1 MHVSSKDLD
10 DQTPTGQGESSE
22 RSPDGLKG
30 GPVAGVAIGCL
41 IAGLALGLIAAFLLL
56 RRRRRVKPAN
66 EGFVLAD
73 QKYTEPKDGT
83 QVIVSSSRHDAE
95 LSQFLLEATPDKDL
109 QTELRSLSE
118 LIYQHVENYYR
129 RPQVQADPAE
139 VAQSLTNIGYSPEA
153 SGLQADTV
161 AAICLNPKTSQIGLR
176 HVLSHV
182 IFRSL
187 DFSSGS
193 SLSMLPLAVA
203 TMAQRSHSA
212 EKANNPAITLARS
225 RWRTLS
231 ALLLHPNP
239 EERTPLP
246 VSVTEA
252 SPMALSL
259 ANELNQFLEMFVTQ
273 DHASQQD
280 QMDHLQAVILEC
292 TKLGYVVLSQPS
304 DWGFVFSNSTSIT
317 KSRRIVIA
325 QGGGGTRDSEFVRER
340 KHLHCNLLAIGLELV
355 RTCDSDLQHLIE
367 LRHECL
373 HLLQRRP
380 KVLARVHNIIES
392 AQRGLQEVC
401 EIVERCRPEADRGG
415 KTTFS
420 KRMAWVLVDAS
431 EFKSQE
437 PIVSRHHAAVLAEL
451 NFLRQIALLAPV
463 PETVKVKEKCGVR
476 DEAAVFDNVALLGDL
491 LGDVTGKK
499 SPIVQSIDPPTPT
512 IVFNTNAE
520 STTPTTPSS
529 LRVPQ
534 SLHRSTSSQTMH
546 IENAP
551 ESLPE
556 LVPVNMNS
564 TALPKSFTSSAT
576 YDSEALAG
584 LSLLLGDPL
593 DWKHSQPLAPANNGL
608 LNRPVTAPS
617 QGLPAQ
623 FTKNG
628 SDQHLPLH
636 SPYDS
641 VSDLSQTSQR
651 ASLNYTPSRLSSNT
665 SSPYYQQHSLSIPPA
680 ATRSASQLHHMPSGH
695 YPGQLTWSNSSSTT
709 ISSISSGLTRPDYS
723 WIPPIAELDSSQHHM
738 VPIVGALNHLNR
750 PSEVSVDQ
758 KLAIQIN
765 TTPVEL
771 PAEDSLPTNIN
782 PYCQTFRPGKTRSIS
797 PQRYV
802 NAEIQTDC

>member
-1 MHVSSKDLD
+1 MAYTEASLASQEETSSS
-10 DQTPTGQGESSE
+10 ESSE

-41 IAGLALGLIAAFLLL
+41 IAGLALGSIAAFLLL

-109 QTELRSLSE
+109 QAELRSLSE

-129 RPQVQADPAE
+129 RPQVQADAAE

-161 AAICLNPKTSQIGLR
+161 AAICLSPKTSQVGLR

-212 EKANNPAITLARS
+212 ENANNPAITLARS
-225 RWRTLS
+225 RWRALS

-259 ANELNQFLEMFVTQ
+259 ANEFNQFLEMFVTQ
-273 DHASQQD
+273 DPASQQD
-280 QMDHLQAVILEC
+280 QMNHLQAVILEC

-304 DWGFVFSNSTSIT
+304 DWGF
-317 KSRRIVIA
+317 
-325 QGGGGTRDSEFVRER
+325 
-340 KHLHCNLLAIGLELV
+340 NLLTWALDHDQVPNDIRRSLELV

-463 PETVKVKEKCGVR
+463 PEPVKVKEKCGVR

-491 LGDVTGKK
+491 LGDVTGKLK
-499 SPIVQSIDPPTPT
+499 IPIIY
-512 IVFNTNAE
+512 I
-520 STTPTTPSS
+520 
-529 LRVPQ
+529 
-534 SLHRSTSSQTMH
+534 HRH
-546 IENAP
+546 N
-551 ESLPE
+551 
-556 LVPVNMNS
+556 
-564 TALPKSFTSSAT
+564 
-576 YDSEALAG
+576 
-584 LSLLLGDPL
+584 
-593 DWKHSQPLAPANNGL
+593 
-608 LNRPVTAPS
+608 
-617 QGLPAQ
+617 
-623 FTKNG
+623 
-628 SDQHLPLH
+628 
-636 SPYDS
+636 
-641 VSDLSQTSQR
+641 DL
-651 ASLNYTPSRLSSNT
+651 
-665 SSPYYQQHSLSIPPA
+665 
-680 ATRSASQLHHMPSGH
+680 
-695 YPGQLTWSNSSSTT
+695 
-709 ISSISSGLTRPDYS
+709 
-723 WIPPIAELDSSQHHM
+723 
-738 VPIVGALNHLNR
+738 
-750 PSEVSVDQ
+750 
-758 KLAIQIN
+758 IQI
-765 TTPVEL
+765 TRR
-771 PAEDSLPTNIN
+771 PTLN
-782 PYCQTFRPGKTRSIS
+782 QGKEVAKDHNDVTK
-797 PQRYV
+797 
-802 NAEIQTDC
+802 DCATW

>member
-1 MHVSSKDLD
+1 MASTEATLASQEETSSS
-10 DQTPTGQGESSE
+10 ESSE

-41 IAGLALGLIAAFLLL
+41 IAGLALGSIAAFLLL

-109 QTELRSLSE
+109 QAELRSLSE

-129 RPQVQADPAE
+129 RPQVQADAAE

-161 AAICLNPKTSQIGLR
+161 AAICLSPKTSQIGLR

-203 TMAQRSHSA
+203 TMAQRSRSA
-212 EKANNPAITLARS
+212 ENANNPAITLARS
-225 RWRTLS
+225 RWRALS

-259 ANELNQFLEMFVTQ
+259 ANEFNQFLEMFVTQ
-273 DHASQQD
+273 DPASQQD
-280 QMDHLQAVILEC
+280 QMNHLQAVILEC

-304 DWGFVFSNSTSIT
+304 DWGFVFSN
-317 KSRRIVIA
+317 R
-325 QGGGGTRDSEFVRER
+325 
-340 KHLHCNLLAIGLELV
+340 
-355 RTCDSDLQHLIE
+355 
-367 LRHECL
+367 
-373 HLLQRRP
+373 
-380 KVLARVHNIIES
+380 
-392 AQRGLQEVC
+392 LQEVC

-463 PETVKVKEKCGVR
+463 PEPVKVKEKCGVR

-491 LGDVTGKK
+491 LGDVTGKLK
-499 SPIVQSIDPPTPT
+499 SPIIYIHRHNDLIVCVTLAPARKPPIAQSIDPPTPT

-520 STTPTTPSS
+520 SATPTTPSS
-529 LRVPQ
+529 LQVPQ
-534 SLHRSTSSQTMH
+534 PLHRSTSSQTMH
-546 IENAP
+546 IEHAP
-551 ESLPE
+551 EPLPE

-576 YDSEALAG
+576 YDSESLAG

-593 DWKHSQPLAPANNGL
+593 DWKHSPPLAPSNNGP

-623 FTKNG
+623 STHNG
-628 SDQHLPLH
+628 SDQHLPLN

-651 ASLNYTPSRLSSNT
+651 ASFNCTPSRLSSNI
-665 SSPYYQQHSLSIPPA
+665 SSPYHQQHSLPIPPA
-680 ATRSASQLHHMPSGH
+680 ATRSASQLHHMSSGH

-709 ISSISSGLTRPDYS
+709 ISSISSGLTRHEYS
-723 WIPPIAELDSSQHHM
+723 WIPPIAELDSSPHHV

-750 PSEVSVDQ
+750 NSELSVDQ

-771 PAEDSLPTNIN
+771 PAEDRLPTNIN
-782 PYCQTFRPGKTRSIS
+782 PYCQLSVRGLTEGGEPSVNQHQHHIS
-797 PQRYV
+797 K
-802 NAEIQTDC
+802 